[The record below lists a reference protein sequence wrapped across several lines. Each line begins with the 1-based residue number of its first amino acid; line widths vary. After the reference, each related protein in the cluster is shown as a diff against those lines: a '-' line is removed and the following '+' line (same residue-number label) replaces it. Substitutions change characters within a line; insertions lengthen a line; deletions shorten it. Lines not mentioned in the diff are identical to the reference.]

1 MLRFFPN
8 LGVQKLTMTALS
20 EMPTEEALNLLRL
33 YVEAGVSENLSDDPV
48 NRYELGAVLDRSA
61 PDAESPARAEPGRGP
76 RQIPV
81 ERPSFAS
88 PPSSSPQSTSPTS
101 SPAAIPLDA
110 MAEAGNAR
118 TIAQGCATLEAL
130 REALG
135 AFDAC
140 PLKHTAKNLV
150 FADGN
155 PQAQVM
161 LVGEAPGRDE
171 DIQGLP
177 FVGRSG
183 QLLDRMLGAIGLD
196 RTSVYITNVLP
207 WRPPGNR
214 QPTPIEQAMCAPFV
228 ERHIELV
235 APKLLLLVGGVSA
248 KQMLETTTGIMKL
261 RGNWGTVKVGD
272 LEIPALPV
280 FHPAYLLRQPAQ
292 KRLAWRDLLN
302 FKAKFDAL

>member
-1 MLRFFPN
+1 MPTLADMTPHETAELLRF
-8 LGVQKLTMTALS
+8 
-20 EMPTEEALNLLRL
+20 
-33 YVEAGVSENLSDDPV
+33 YVEAGVSEGLCDASV
-48 NRYELGAVLDRSA
+48 NRYDLGAVLDST
-61 PDAESPARAEPGRGP
+61 PTPTESVVHAS
-76 RQIPV
+76 PV
-81 ERPSFAS
+81 RTSRHILAERPSPTTS
-88 PPSSSPQSTSPTS
+88 PP
-101 SPAAIPLDA
+101 AIPLEA
-110 MAEAGNAR
+110 MAEAGTAHA
-118 TIAQGCATLEAL
+118 IAQACTTLEAL
-130 REALG
+130 REAMG

-155 PQAQVM
+155 PNASVM

-171 DIQGLP
+171 DIGGLP

-196 RTSVYITNVLP
+196 RTGVYITNVLP

-214 QPTPIEQAMCAPFV
+214 QPTPVEQAMCAPFV

-248 KQMLETTTGIMKL
+248 KQMLGTSTGIMKL
-261 RGNWGTVKVGD
+261 RGKWGNVQVGS
-272 LEIPALPV
+272 LEIPALPI

-302 FKAKFDAL
+302 FKARFDAL

>member
-1 MLRFFPN
+1 
-8 LGVQKLTMTALS
+8 MTALT
-20 EMPTEEALNLLRL
+20 EMSFEEAGDLLRF
-33 YVEAGVSENLSDDPV
+33 YVEAGVSEGLCDDPV
-48 NRYELGAVLDRSA
+48 NRYELGPVLDRSA
-61 PDAESPARAEPGRGP
+61 PHVESAVRAEAGRP
-76 RQIPV
+76 ARQIPV
-81 ERPSFAS
+81 ERPTFVSA
-88 PPSSSPQSTSPTS
+88 PPSPQPGSPQPGSPTS
-101 SPAAIPLDA
+101 SPTAIPLDA
-110 MAEAGNAR
+110 MAEAGTAR
-118 TIAQGCATLEAL
+118 TIAQGCTTLEAL

-135 AFDAC
+135 AFNAC
-140 PLKHTAKNLV
+140 PLKHTAKSLV

-183 QLLDRMLGAIGLD
+183 QLLDRMLAAIGLD
-196 RTSVYITNVLP
+196 RTNVYITNVLP

-235 APKLLLLVGGVSA
+235 APKLLLLLGGVSA
-248 KQMLETTTGIMKL
+248 KQMLETTSGIMKL

-292 KRLAWRDLLN
+292 KRLAWRDLLT

>member
-1 MLRFFPN
+1 MAALTDMTSQEAADLLRF
-8 LGVQKLTMTALS
+8 
-20 EMPTEEALNLLRL
+20 
-33 YVEAGVSENLSDDPV
+33 YVEAGVSEGLSDV
-48 NRYELGAVLDRSA
+48 SLNRYELGAVLGKSQTVTESA
-61 PDAESPARAEPGRGP
+61 AQTAPARGP
-76 RQIPV
+76 RRVPV
-81 ERPSFAS
+81 ERPSPVSAS
-88 PPSSSPQSTSPTS
+88 PTTSPT
-101 SPAAIPLDA
+101 AIPLDA

-118 TIAQGCATLEAL
+118 AIADACPTLEAL

-135 AFDAC
+135 NFDAC

-196 RTSVYITNVLP
+196 RTNVYITNVLP

-248 KQMLETTTGIMKL
+248 KQMLGTSTGIMKL
-261 RGNWGTVKVGD
+261 RGNWGSVKVGS

-302 FKAKFDAL
+302 FQAKLKAL